1 MKRYEGL
8 FILNT
13 SGKEEG
19 VKEMIDK
26 IVADMS
32 SLGVRIDTIQKMEKR
47 PFSRVADKKVSSG
60 FYANILF
67 EAEPTAIAPLRA
79 RFALSPDVFRVIVT
93 ERALTPPPPAAAP
106 VAA

>member
-19 VKEMIDK
+19 VKETIDK
-26 IVADMS
+26 IVAEMS
-32 SLGVRIDTIQKMEKR
+32 SLGVRIDAIQKMEKR
-47 PFSRVADKKVSSG
+47 PFSRVANKKISSG
-60 FYANILF
+60 YYANILF
-67 EAEPTAIAPLRA
+67 EAEPAAIEQLHT
-79 RFALSPDVFRVIVT
+79 RFALSPDVFRVIFTQRGV
-93 ERALTPPPPAAAP
+93 TPPAAAAP

>member
-19 VKEMIDK
+19 IKEMIDK

-32 SLGVRIDTIQKMEKR
+32 SLGVRIEAIQKMEKR
-47 PFSRVADKKVSSG
+47 PFSRIADKKVGSG
-60 FYANILF
+60 FYVNILF
-67 EAEPTAIAPLRA
+67 EAAPATIEQLHT
-79 RFALSPDVFRVIVT
+79 RFALSPDVFRILFT
-93 ERALTPPPPAAAP
+93 ERSATPPAAAP
-106 VAA
+106 ATA